1 MTLQLPFFLDASSVE
16 RVIVNVWERL
26 AICILVK
33 TLLTQWETEEENQ
46 IDLLMKNLQTQWVTE
61 EENRKI
67 VGQTVEKK
75 SWWKIS

>member
-1 MTLQLPFFLDASSVE
+1 M
-16 RVIVNVWERL
+16 
-26 AICILVK
+26 K